1 MMTNELATRASAAG
15 LVSLDDP
22 ACEAPSLTG
31 NKAATLSLLRRAGFH
46 VPPGVVVSADVL
58 GAVDGDLPA
67 AVRKALQDVPDQLGP
82 GPWAVRS
89 SSTAEDT
96 EQASFA
102 GQFETVLNVDL
113 GGLEDAVLHCWR
125 SGLSNRVK
133 AYAGDRGTGSMAVL
147 IQPMIA
153 AEAAGVAFT
162 MDPVSGRN
170 RTVIEAV
177 KGLGER
183 LVSGAATPERWTVE
197 EDGSIGAPP
206 SPSALDGEQARAIGD
221 LASRVEEHFG
231 RPQDIEWALE
241 GGSLWLLQARPI
253 TTLPSVGPDLIPI
266 PIDVPPGDW
275 TKDDFHQPA
284 PLSPFGRAA
293 LSEQVLK
300 VIPLVFA
307 EFGVLVDRVDAAL
320 IGGWVY
326 SQMIPVGAPPPGRRG
341 RRGRAGPPPGW
352 LLRILMRLHP
362 AIRRRT
368 TAARQAI
375 ESDLPMTVIRRWN
388 DEWRPEHQEDT
399 DRSLTVD
406 LGSMSDQELAG
417 QLDHRM
423 EVVRRPEHVMVA
435 MAYFVLVYELAE
447 VCRELLGWDTAKM
460 LALLQGL
467 STTSTEPAR
476 QLASLAHLARS
487 KPAIVKLLGSI
498 DEATPARLASVDA
511 EFARA
516 FERYVKANGHR
527 AITYDVIDPTLAE
540 MPHRLLR
547 LVGDQ
552 LALEFSPDHAAQE
565 AAQRRGQAADEAR
578 SLLESHP
585 DAERERFER
594 ALARAGEA
602 YPAWE
607 DRVWHTQSIQTA
619 LLRYVALETGRRLVD
634 RGQLATVDDVF
645 FLEPQEA
652 RSALSD
658 GGDRRET
665 ARVRKGQ
672 RAWAMANPGPL
683 MYGEMPVGE
692 PPFDLLPRAARLVN
706 KAVMWG
712 FAEFYGRPADARDE
726 AVVVGTPASA
736 GRYTGP
742 ARVVMGEHQFSKIQ
756 PGDVV
761 VCPMTSPTWSV
772 VFPSMGALVTDSGG
786 ILSHPAIIARE
797 HGIPAVVG
805 AGNATAVLN
814 DGQRVT
820 VDGNTGIV
828 ELVEGAN
835 LLDGPWAPSPELIP
849 IPVEVPPGYWER
861 DAFHEP
867 IPVSPF
873 GKIMITEQ
881 IVKVFPAVFA
891 EFGIVIDRADHAF
904 IGGWS
909 YGQMIPL
916 GAPPPGRQG
925 GRSRPSAPPRWLLG
939 ILMRLHP
946 AIRQRTSAARQ
957 AIESDLPMRVIRRW
971 TDEWRLE
978 HQEDAARALA
988 ADLGSMSDQELAA
1001 QLDHRLEVVGHAAH
1015 LKVAVAYFILVYELV
1030 EACRELLAWDT
1041 AKMLTL
1047 LEGLS
1052 ISSTEPGRQLAHL
1065 AQLARSKPAIRELLA
1080 TVDETTPARL
1090 ADENAE
1096 FARAFSRYV
1105 EANGH
1110 RAVRYD
1116 VIDPT
1121 LAEMPHLLLRLV
1133 ADQLEREFSP
1143 DQVAHEALRRRSQ
1156 AVDEARSLLASHP
1169 EVDRER
1175 FERTLAKAREAYPA
1189 WEDRVWWTQS
1199 VQTALVRYLAL
1210 EIGRRLVDRG
1220 QLPTVDDVF
1229 FLEAPE
1235 ARSALFDGADRRE
1248 TARVAKGRRAW
1259 AMVNPGP
1266 IMYGDPPSGEPPFDL
1281 LPPPARLVNQAVLWA
1296 SKSSTWPDATR
1307 GAKGG
1312 SIVAGTPASSGRY
1325 TGTVR
1330 VVMGE
1335 HQFDKIQAGD
1345 VVVCPVTS
1353 PVWSVVFPSMGALVT
1368 EIGGILSHPAIIA
1381 REHGIPAVVGTG
1393 NATDILKDGQFV
1405 TVDGSAGVIELV
1417 DRATWAAGRVPVMK
1431 EAQAAVPG

>member
-1 MMTNELATRASAAG
+1 
-15 LVSLDDP
+15 
-22 ACEAPSLTG
+22 
-31 NKAATLSLLRRAGFH
+31 
-46 VPPGVVVSADVL
+46 
-58 GAVDGDLPA
+58 
-67 AVRKALQDVPDQLGP
+67 
-82 GPWAVRS
+82 
-89 SSTAEDT
+89 
-96 EQASFA
+96 
-102 GQFETVLNVDL
+102 
-113 GGLEDAVLHCWR
+113 
-125 SGLSNRVK
+125 
-133 AYAGDRGTGSMAVL
+133 
-147 IQPMIA
+147 
-153 AEAAGVAFT
+153 
-162 MDPVSGRN
+162 
-170 RTVIEAV
+170 
-177 KGLGER
+177 
-183 LVSGAATPERWTVE
+183 
-197 EDGSIGAPP
+197 
-206 SPSALDGEQARAIGD
+206 
-221 LASRVEEHFG
+221 
-231 RPQDIEWALE
+231 
-241 GGSLWLLQARPI
+241 
-253 TTLPSVGPDLIPI
+253 
-266 PIDVPPGDW
+266 
-275 TKDDFHQPA
+275 
-284 PLSPFGRAA
+284 
-293 LSEQVLK
+293 
-300 VIPLVFA
+300 
-307 EFGVLVDRVDAAL
+307 
-320 IGGWVY
+320 
-326 SQMIPVGAPPPGRRG
+326 
-341 RRGRAGPPPGW
+341 
-352 LLRILMRLHP
+352 
-362 AIRRRT
+362 
-368 TAARQAI
+368 
-375 ESDLPMTVIRRWN
+375 
-388 DEWRPEHQEDT
+388 
-399 DRSLTVD
+399 
-406 LGSMSDQELAG
+406 
-417 QLDHRM
+417 
-423 EVVRRPEHVMVA
+423 
-435 MAYFVLVYELAE
+435 
-447 VCRELLGWDTAKM
+447 
-460 LALLQGL
+460 
-467 STTSTEPAR
+467 
-476 QLASLAHLARS
+476 
-487 KPAIVKLLGSI
+487 
-498 DEATPARLASVDA
+498 VDA

-516 FERYVKANGHR
+516 FARYVKANGHR

-552 LALEFSPDHAAQE
+552 LALAFSPDHAAQE
-565 AAQRRGQAADEAR
+565 AARRRGQAADEAR
-578 SLLESHP
+578 SLLASHP
-585 DAERERFER
+585 DAERKRFER

-607 DRVWHTQSIQTA
+607 DRVWHTQSVQTA
-619 LLRYVALETGRRLVD
+619 LLRYLALETGRRFVD

-645 FLEPQEA
+645 FLEPHEA

-665 ARVRKGQ
+665 ARVRQGQ

-683 MYGEMPVGE
+683 MYGEIPVGE

-712 FAEFYGRPADARDE
+712 FAEFYGRPADALDE
-726 AVVVGTPASA
+726 AIVVGTPASA
-736 GRYTGP
+736 GRYTGTV
-742 ARVVMGEHQFSKIQ
+742 RVVMGEHQFSKIQ

-828 ELVEGAN
+828 ELVERAS
-835 LLDGPWAPSPELIP
+835 LSDGPWAPSSELIP

-867 IPVSPF
+867 VPVSPF
-873 GKIMITEQ
+873 GRIMITEQ
-881 IVKVFPAVFA
+881 ILKVFPAVFA
-891 EFGIVIDRADHAF
+891 EFGILIDRADHAF

-916 GAPPPGRQG
+916 GAPPPGRRG

-946 AIRQRTSAARQ
+946 AIRRRTSAARQ
-957 AIESDLPMRVIRRW
+957 AIDSDLPMTIIRRW
-971 TDEWRLE
+971 TDEWRPE

-988 ADLGSMSDQELAA
+988 VHLGSMSDQELAA
-1001 QLDHRLEVVGHAAH
+1001 QLDRRLEVVGHAAH
-1015 LKVAVAYFILVYELV
+1015 LKVAVAYFILVYELFEV
-1030 EACRELLAWDT
+1030 CRELLGWDT

-1065 AQLARSKPAIRELLA
+1065 AQQARSKPALRELLA
-1080 TVDETTPARL
+1080 RVDETTPARL
-1090 ADENAE
+1090 AEEDAE

-1121 LAEMPHLLLRLV
+1121 LAERPHLLLRLV

-1143 DQVAHEALRRRSQ
+1143 DQVAQEALRRRSQ
-1156 AVDEARSLLASHP
+1156 AADEARGLLASHP
-1169 EVDRER
+1169 EVDQER
-1175 FERTLAKAREAYPA
+1175 FERALARAREAYPA

-1220 QLPTVDDVF
+1220 QLSIVDDVF
-1229 FLEAPE
+1229 FLQAME

-1266 IMYGDPPSGEPPFDL
+1266 SMYREAPSGEPPFDL
-1281 LPPPARLVNQAVLWA
+1281 LPPSARLVNQAVLWA

-1307 GAKGG
+1307 GAKDE

-1335 HQFDKIQAGD
+1335 HQFDKIRAGD

-1393 NATDILKDGQFV
+1393 NATRVLRDGQRV
-1405 TVDGSAGVIELV
+1405 TVDGNTGVVELAEGAN
-1417 DRATWAAGRVPVMK
+1417 RAHGGVSRSTRDGP
-1431 EAQAAVPG
+1431 